1 MLALSRWKI
10 ALVLASVI
18 FGLLFTLPNL
28 LPDSVLAQWPG
39 FLPHARLNLGLD
51 LQGGSSLLYEV
62 DAGAL
67 KQERL
72 NDLMEEA
79 SSELRDA
86 QVQFSGL
93 NATAGVVA
101 LKITDIGQMEQAATA
116 LAKVGGTVQGSGR
129 EVLVTHD
136 AAGNFQIALTPA
148 ALQQGVR
155 NAVAQTIEIIRRRID
170 LLGTKEPDI
179 RQQGIDRIAIEA
191 PGESDPQK
199 LKDVIGQT
207 AKLTFQM
214 VDESTQAEN
223 LQTIVPPDDMVLP
236 DEDKG
241 GTVIV
246 VKRRVS
252 VDGAMLTH
260 AQQGFNQNGDPV
272 VEFRLNGQGAHRF
285 GQVTTENLHHRFAI
299 ILDNKVI
306 EAPVIQS
313 PIIGGQG
320 EISGNFTP
328 DSANQLALL
337 LNSGALPAPL
347 HVVEQGTVGADL
359 GADAV
364 KAGVTGLAI
373 GAALIFAFIILAYGL
388 FGVFAAIALIVNL
401 LMMFGALSMTQATL
415 TLPGIAG
422 LILTM
427 AVAVD
432 ANVLIYE
439 RMRDEANTGRAAMAA
454 ADAGYRRALTSIF
467 DANVTTMISALIM
480 FSFGVGP
487 VKGFAW
493 TLSIGVVTS
502 VFSAVLVTQLLIGWW
517 FRVTRSKTLPI
528 A

>member
-10 ALVLASVI
+10 AVVLLSVI
-18 FGLLFTLPNL
+18 FGVLYSLPNV
-28 LPDSVLAQWPG
+28 LPDSALAHWPG
-39 FLPHARLNLGLD
+39 FLPHQRLNLGLD

-62 DAGAL
+62 DTEAL
-67 KQERL
+67 KKERL

-79 SSELRDA
+79 SQELRA
-86 QVQFSGL
+86 AKIQFSGL
-93 NATAGVVA
+93 NANNGVVA
-101 LKITDIGQMEQAATA
+101 LKISDLSQMAAAQTA
-116 LAKVGGTVQGSGR
+116 LGKVGGTVAGAGR
-129 EVLVTHD
+129 ETVVTHD
-136 AAGNFQIALTPA
+136 AGGAFQIALTQA
-148 ALQQGVR
+148 ALTQGVR
-155 NAVAQTIEIIRRRID
+155 NAVSQSIEIIRRRID

-179 RQQGIDRIAIEA
+179 RQQGLDRIAIEA
-191 PGESDPQK
+191 PGESNPQK
-199 LKDVIGQT
+199 LKDVVGQT

-214 VDESTQAEN
+214 VDEPVHAQDAT
-223 LQTIVPPDDMVLP
+223 TIVPPDDQVLP
-236 DEDKG
+236 DEEQKG
-241 GTVIV
+241 TFLV

-252 VDGAMLTH
+252 VDGGMLTH
-260 AQQGFNQNGDPV
+260 AQQSFDQNGAPTV
-272 VEFRLNGQGAHRF
+272 AFRLNGQGAHRF
-285 GQVTTENLHHRFAI
+285 GQVTTENVGRRFAI

-306 EAPVIQS
+306 EAPKIIT

-320 EISGNFTP
+320 EITGSFTV

-347 HVVEQGTVGADL
+347 RVIEQGTVGADL

-364 KAGVTGLAI
+364 RAGVAGLAI

-439 RMRDEANTGRAAMAA
+439 RMRDEANAGRAAMAA
-454 ADAGYRRALTSIF
+454 ADAGYRRALTSIL

-480 FSFGVGP
+480 FGFGAGP

-517 FRVTRSKTLPI
+517 FRVTRAKALPI